1 MCGGRGSSPLVWGLK
16 EKGEN
21 GRWESST
28 SLSLSS
34 SRLQMPR
41 ACLEFL
47 LLVSPRHDRLCAQT
61 AILPR
66 VASVW
71 NFVSGLRKATTWT
84 WTGESCSPGQAFVW
98 FPSSA
103 GSTITHSQ
111 DSRLGPL
118 PCRELPEEPS
128 ALSSELT
135 SQSKPPG
142 GLQARLQEL
151 WLGLENEM
159 SSFFPRFSNG
169 GCQ

>member
-1 MCGGRGSSPLVWGLK
+1 MGRGSRTLVWGLK

-71 NFVSGLRKATTWT
+71 NFVSGPREAATWT

-111 DSRLGPL
+111 GSCLGPL
-118 PCRELPEEPS
+118 SCRELPEEPS

-135 SQSKPPG
+135 SQSKPPR
-142 GLQARLQEL
+142 GLQASVLYQA
-151 WLGLENEM
+151 
-159 SSFFPRFSNG
+159 PRAVAWTRK
-169 GCQ
+169 